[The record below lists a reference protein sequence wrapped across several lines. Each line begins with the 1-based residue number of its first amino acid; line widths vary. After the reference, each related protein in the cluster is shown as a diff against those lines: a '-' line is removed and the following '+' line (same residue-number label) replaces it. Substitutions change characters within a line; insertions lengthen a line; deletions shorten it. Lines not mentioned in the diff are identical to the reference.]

1 MRNGLIGPT
10 LTRLSLSVLFS
21 LFAVAPAAAQDDN
34 LDTLARE
41 LIELRGEVQSLNTE
55 LQDAKDQHRSRM
67 SSLEQQRGELQA
79 ERNRVELKIRKLE
92 ENLAET
98 REKAQQ
104 AGVGADELKPVVA
117 AAIDARRRAIGEQIP
132 FKVDERIAA
141 LEDIERQLKTD
152 VLTPHKAANRLWS
165 FYEDELGLAS
175 ENGLYR
181 QTIELDGRERL
192 TDVAR
197 VGTVMMFF
205 RTAEGRYGRA
215 VSGGS
220 DGWTYEYIADAEDAD
235 RVAGLFDAM
244 EKQIRTGYFT
254 LPNALV
260 ENGSR

>member
-1 MRNGLIGPT
+1 MRTGLIGPT
-10 LTRLSLSVLFS
+10 LKRLLFMSLLI
-21 LFAVAPAAAQDDN
+21 PAAGATAAEDS
-34 LDTLARE
+34 LDTLAQE

-79 ERNRVELKIRKLE
+79 ERNRVQLRMKKLE

-98 REKAQQ
+98 REQARQ
-104 AGVGADELKPVVA
+104 AGVGSEELRPVVLEA
-117 AAIDARRRAIGEQIP
+117 LDQRRRQIGAEIP
-132 FKVDERIAA
+132 FKVDERLAE
-141 LEDIERQLKTD
+141 LDDIERQLKTG

-175 ENGLYR
+175 ENGIYR
-181 QTIELDGRERL
+181 QTIELDGEERL

-197 VGTVMMFF
+197 LGTVMMFF
-205 RTAEGRYGRA
+205 RTSEGRYGHA
-215 VSGGS
+215 VNEGA
-220 DGWTYEYIADAEDAD
+220 DGWRYDYIDDAEAED

-260 ENGSR
+260 EKGSR

>member
-1 MRNGLIGPT
+1 MRKGLIGPS
-10 LTRLSLSVLFS
+10 LARLSLSVLLLVVVF
-21 LFAVAPAAAQDDN
+21 PAAAQDS
-34 LDTLARE
+34 LDTLAEE
-41 LIELRGEVQSLNTE
+41 LIALRGEVQSLNTA
-55 LQDAKDQHRSRM
+55 LQDAKEQHRSRM

-79 ERNRVELKIRKLE
+79 ERNRVQLKIRKLE
-92 ENLAET
+92 EGLDET
-98 REKAQQ
+98 RKQATA
-104 AGVGADELKPVVA
+104 AGVGAEELKPVVLD
-117 AAIDARRRAIGEQIP
+117 AIAERRRALGDQIP
-132 FKVDERIAA
+132 FKVDDRVAE
-141 LEDIERQLKTD
+141 LDDIERQLKTD
-152 VLTPHKAANRLWS
+152 VLTPHKAANRLWG

-220 DGWTYEYIADAEDAD
+220 DGWRYEYIADAEDAD